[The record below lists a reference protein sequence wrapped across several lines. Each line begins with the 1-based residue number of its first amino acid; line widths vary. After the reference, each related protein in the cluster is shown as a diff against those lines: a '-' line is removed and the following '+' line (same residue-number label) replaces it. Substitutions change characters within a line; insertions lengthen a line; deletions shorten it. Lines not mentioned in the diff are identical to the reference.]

1 MNVFYNIGQMFAGL
15 QELVDLF
22 HGVWGALPLPCQ
34 LLLSFSFGTVL
45 LIGLIKM
52 VT

>member
-1 MNVFYNIGQMFAGL
+1 MNVFYNIVQMFSGL
-15 QELVDLF
+15 DELMDFF
-22 HGVWGALPLPCQ
+22 HGVWSALPLPCQ
-34 LLLSFSFGTVL
+34 LLLSFSFGTAL